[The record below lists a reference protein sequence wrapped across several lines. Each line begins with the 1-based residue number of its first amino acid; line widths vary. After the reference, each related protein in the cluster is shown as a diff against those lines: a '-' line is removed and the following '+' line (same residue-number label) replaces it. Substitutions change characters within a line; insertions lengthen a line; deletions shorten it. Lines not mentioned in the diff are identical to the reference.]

1 MLVAKE
7 RQAAPFRIQ
16 TPLCGDAAFPEPIAK
31 QGDVTEGWGSKW
43 APGMGRET
51 WGKGWLGNSV
61 AGSLWMAYH
70 TMEFSTASSLI
81 QIKVDALLL
90 VQNLKS

>member
-31 QGDVTEGWGSKW
+31 QGDVTEG
-43 APGMGRET
+43 
-51 WGKGWLGNSV
+51 
-61 AGSLWMAYH
+61 
-70 TMEFSTASSLI
+70 
-81 QIKVDALLL
+81 
-90 VQNLKS
+90 